1 MTVKD
6 LMSRLQYMK
15 EDTMVMISDDSKC
28 ISWAN
33 IQLVITPR
41 GLFIIPDQ
49 EVLFQD

>member
-6 LMSRLQYMK
+6 LMNRLQYVK
-15 EDTMVMISDDSKC
+15 EDTMIMISDDNQC

-33 IQLVITPR
+33 IELVLTPR

-49 EVLFQD
+49 DVLFQD